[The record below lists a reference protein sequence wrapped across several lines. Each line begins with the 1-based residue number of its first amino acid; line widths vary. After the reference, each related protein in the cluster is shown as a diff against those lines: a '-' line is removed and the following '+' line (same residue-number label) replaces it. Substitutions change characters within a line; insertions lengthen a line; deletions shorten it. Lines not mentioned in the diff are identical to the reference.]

1 MYFRFGSALVLLIL
15 MSVAGVAIEKQC
27 LALRRS
33 VMRQQYRREVLQDE
47 YARLRLQTQQLGAPV
62 RLFQA
67 LEADRSERA
76 PTEDSAN
83 SSDARQQAAAFQSAH
98 NADR

>member
-47 YARLRLQTQQLGAPV
+47 YARLRLQTQQLGG
-62 RLFQA
+62 
-67 LEADRSERA
+67 RSG
-76 PTEDSAN
+76 
-83 SSDARQQAAAFQSAH
+83 SSRRWRRTVPSGRRQKIRQIPASRRQQSAAFQSAH

>member
-67 LEADRSERA
+67 LEADRRERT

-83 SSDARQQAAAFQSAH
+83 SSVVRQQSAAFQSAH

>member
-47 YARLRLQTQQLGAPV
+47 YARLRLQTQQLVVPV

-67 LEADRSERA
+67 LEADRRERA

-83 SSDARQQAAAFQSAH
+83 SSVVRQQSAAFQSAH

>member
-67 LEADRSERA
+67 LEADRRERA

-83 SSDARQQAAAFQSAH
+83 SSVVRQQSAAFQSAH

>member
-1 MYFRFGSALVLLIL
+1 MLLIL

-67 LEADRSERA
+67 LEADRRERA

-83 SSDARQQAAAFQSAH
+83 FSVVRQQSAAFQSAH

>member
-47 YARLRLQTQQLGAPV
+47 FARLRLQTQQLGAPV

-67 LEADRSERA
+67 LEADRRERA

-83 SSDARQQAAAFQSAH
+83 SSVVRQQSAAFQSAH

>member
-15 MSVAGVAIEKQC
+15 MSMAGVAIEKQC

-47 YARLRLQTQQLGAPV
+47 FARLRLQTQQLGAPV

-67 LEADRSERA
+67 LEADRSGRA
-76 PTEDSAN
+76 STEDSAN
-83 SSDARQQAAAFQSAH
+83 SSVPRQQSAAFQSAH